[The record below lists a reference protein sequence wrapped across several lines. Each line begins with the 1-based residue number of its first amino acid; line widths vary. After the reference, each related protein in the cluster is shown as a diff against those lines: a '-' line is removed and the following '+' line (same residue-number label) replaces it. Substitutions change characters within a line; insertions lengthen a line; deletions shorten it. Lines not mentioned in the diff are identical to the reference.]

1 MSGFYDIKVYNEEG
15 FYVHE
20 KSGVYYGDLEE
31 ILPRLITFGD
41 SSIRIVPVQFKH
53 INYDE
58 PKKSFCVNCKSDEIR
73 KELNFCKEVSGLLVY
88 ESKQEKVRYKDTY
101 IKSGDLIYFR
111 YENQVLSGRVLYIEE
126 EKLYVKF
133 RDEIICI
140 EKSDIVEL

>member
-1 MSGFYDIKVYNEEG
+1 MSGFYDIKIYNNKG
-15 FYVHE
+15 YYVHE

-31 ILPRLITFGD
+31 ILPRIITFGD
-41 SSIRIVPVQFKH
+41 SNIRIKEVLFKH
-53 INYDE
+53 IDYNE
-58 PKKSFCVNCKSDEIR
+58 PKKSFCVNCKSDDI
-73 KELNFCKEVSGLLVY
+73 KEKLNFCKEVSGLLVY

-111 YENQVLSGRVLYIEE
+111 DDNQVLSGRVLYIEE
-126 EKLYVKF
+126 KKLYVKF